1 MTDVTVTFPF
11 TTYLEDYHE
20 GPYIAKV
27 LGKLIGKPVAFEEV
41 NADFYEESAPVGYK
55 FVFDVEKPV
64 RTQEEFSEFS
74 RDKEAFI
81 AP

>member
-1 MTDVTVTFPF
+1 MTSVAVKFPF

-20 GPYIAKV
+20 GRYIAEI
-27 LGKLIGKPVAFEEV
+27 LGKLVGQKISHEEIIR
-41 NADFYEESAPVGYK
+41 DFTDESAPMGYK
-55 FVFDVEKPV
+55 FVFDVIRSE
-64 RTQEEFSEFS
+64 QEFSEFS